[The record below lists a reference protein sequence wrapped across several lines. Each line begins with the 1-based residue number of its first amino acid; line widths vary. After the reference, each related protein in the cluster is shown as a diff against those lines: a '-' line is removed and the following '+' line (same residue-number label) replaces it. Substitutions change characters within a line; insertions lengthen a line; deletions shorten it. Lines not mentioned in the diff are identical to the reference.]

1 VCKYVD
7 AVHIGALH
15 KDVDFRLHCAHKKC
29 CQNCKIVS
37 ALLCFH
43 KNTDLDWQMCRSC
56 AGAWISE
63 RRKSYICKPWK
74 FTTQKTAA
82 RRNLKKPSHYLG
94 ATFSASHPFADCTIN
109 LHTPRLVTTQNY
121 SESFYCVF

>member
-63 RRKSYICKPWK
+63 RRKGMQNVGTENPTYVNLDSL
-74 FTTQKTAA
+74 
-82 RRNLKKPSHYLG
+82 RLKK
-94 ATFSASHPFADCTIN
+94 
-109 LHTPRLVTTQNY
+109 RLLAGI
-121 SESFYCVF
+121 